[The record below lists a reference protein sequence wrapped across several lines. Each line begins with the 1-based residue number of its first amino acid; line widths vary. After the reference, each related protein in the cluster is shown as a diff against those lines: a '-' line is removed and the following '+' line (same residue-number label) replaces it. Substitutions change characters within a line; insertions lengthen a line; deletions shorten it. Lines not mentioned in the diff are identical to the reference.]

1 MSTSHQA
8 QKILYRCPHCSQLAR
23 ISETLV
29 GRTVDCPQ
37 CGRPFRAEAPSAMPI
52 DESTL
57 AAEDALA
64 VPEIAAGSSDDEEVL
79 LVRHPAMLRPH
90 PFRFLLLL
98 LLLGLG
104 TAALASSLFW
114 EQGLVFNGRQWLMP
128 TVLQWA
134 GLVLML
140 VGALWLFGWWLQTR
154 TDELKVTSKRTIQR
168 SGLVSR
174 FTTEV
179 QHDDVRNIQVD
190 QGFYQRLVGVGN
202 LAVSSAGQSNLEIRI
217 LGISRP
223 DQVAKVIRDMQ

>member
-1 MSTSHQA
+1 MSTSHQT

-23 ISETLV
+23 ISESLI
-29 GRTVDCPQ
+29 GRTIDCPQ
-37 CGRPFRAEAPSAMPI
+37 CQRPFRAEAPSAMPI

-57 AAEDALA
+57 TAEDAQS
-64 VPEIAAGSSDDEEVL
+64 VPEIAVGSSDEEEVL
-79 LVRHPAMLRPH
+79 LVRHPAMLRAH

-98 LLLGLG
+98 LLVGLG
-104 TAALASSLFW
+104 TAALVSSLFW
-114 EQGLVFNGRQWLMP
+114 EQGLVFNGREWLSP

-140 VGALWLFGWWLQTR
+140 VGALWLGSWWLRTR
-154 TDELKVTSKRTIQR
+154 MDELKVTSKRTIQR

-190 QGFYQRLVGVGN
+190 QGFYQRLVGVGD
-202 LAVSSAGQSNLEIRI
+202 LAISSAGQSNLEIRI
-217 LGISRP
+217 AGISQP